1 MLFWDMKYP
10 NYCLFFLLIA
20 TACHNVAMTKENA
33 MTNTYRVAAAQIF
46 CLDGDKPGN
55 LVRIENA
62 MKQAKAEEVDII
74 CFPEMALM
82 GWVNPDAHQHSQPIP
97 GADSDTL
104 AALARKYQMYM
115 VVGLGEKEGDQLYDA
130 AILLAPD
137 GQILL
142 KHRKVNILTE
152 LMDPPYTPGTGVQVV
167 QTEFG
172 KMGVMICADSFM
184 EEVKKEMTALQPDLL
199 LIPYG
204 WAKEVEDW
212 PGHGQ
217 ELEKTVTSTAKAIGC
232 PVVGTDLVGEISQ
245 GPWQGLVYG
254 GQSLIVDEQ
263 GQVLKKGL
271 DRDKDLLIVD
281 FPISTK

>member
-1 MLFWDMKYP
+1 MKFSTLYV
-10 NYCLFFLLIA
+10 FLLLLVIA
-20 TACHNVAMTKENA
+20 CNDEEMTTDKSNP
-33 MTNTYRVAAAQIF
+33 TTVRVAAAQIF

-62 MKQAKAEEVDII
+62 MKEAKAAEVDII

-82 GWVNPDAHQHSQPIP
+82 GWVNPDAHQQSQPIP

-115 VVGLGEKEGDQLYDA
+115 AIGLGEKDGDQLYDS
-130 AILLAPD
+130 AILLDPN
-137 GQILL
+137 GEILL

-152 LMDPPYTPGTGVQVV
+152 LMDPPYTPGKGVQVV
-167 QTEFG
+167 ETEFG
-172 KMGVMICADSFM
+172 KIGVMICADSFV
-184 EEVKKEMTALQPDLL
+184 EEVKQEMTDLAPDLL

-212 PGHGQ
+212 PGHGL

-232 PVVGTDLVGEISQ
+232 PVLGTDLVGEISQ
-245 GPWQGLVYG
+245 GPWRGLVYG
-254 GQSLIVDEQ
+254 GQSLIVDAE
-263 GQVLKKGL
+263 GKVLKKGL
-271 DRDKDLLIVD
+271 DRDRDLLIVD
-281 FPISTK
+281 LPLAKD

>member
-1 MLFWDMKYP
+1 MKDFILFLH
-10 NYCLFFLLIA
+10 LFIFL
-20 TACHNVAMTKENA
+20 TACNSTSMNKEQDSA
-33 MTNTYRVAAAQIF
+33 DTIRVAAAQIF

-62 MKQAKAEEVDII
+62 LKAAQAAGVDVI

-82 GWVNPDAHQHSQPIP
+82 GWVNPDAHQRSQPIP
-97 GADSDTL
+97 GQDSDAL
-104 AALARKYQMYM
+104 AALARKYEMYM

-130 AILLAPD
+130 AILLDPT

-152 LMDPPYTPGTGVQVV
+152 LMDPPYTPGKGVQVAE
-167 QTEFG
+167 TPFG
-172 KMGVMICADSFM
+172 RIGLMICADSFV
-184 EEVKKEMTALQPDLL
+184 EEVKAEMTALQPDLV

-212 PGHGQ
+212 PEHGLQ
-217 ELEKTVTSTAKAIGC
+217 LEKTVTEAASVIGC
-232 PVVGTDLVGEISQ
+232 PIVGTDLVGQISQ
-245 GPWQGLVYG
+245 GPWRGLVYG
-254 GQSLIVDEQ
+254 GQSLVVDAQ
-263 GQVLKKGL
+263 GTVLQKGL

-281 FPISTK
+281 LPKSSH

>member
-1 MLFWDMKYP
+1 M
-10 NYCLFFLLIA
+10 
-20 TACHNVAMTKENA
+20 TEESAMTA
-33 MTNTYRVAAAQIF
+33 TYRVAAAQIF

-62 MKQAKAEEVDII
+62 MQQAKSAEVDII

-82 GWVNPDAHQHSQPIP
+82 GWVNPDAHQQSQPIP

-115 VVGLGEKEGDQLYDA
+115 VIGLGEKDGEKLYDS
-130 AILLAPD
+130 AILLDPN
-137 GQILL
+137 GEILL

-152 LMDPPYTPGTGVQVV
+152 LMDPPYTPGKGVQVV
-167 QTEFG
+167 ETEFG
-172 KMGVMICADSFM
+172 KFGLMICADSFV
-184 EEVKKEMTALQPDLL
+184 EEVKEEMTALQPDLL

-217 ELEKTVTSTAKAIGC
+217 ELEKTVTSTAKEIGC
-232 PVVGTDLVGEISQ
+232 LVVGTDLVGEISQ
-245 GPWQGLVYG
+245 GPWRGLVYG
-254 GQSLIVDEQ
+254 GQSLIVDEK
-263 GQVLKKGL
+263 GKVLKKGL
-271 DRDKDLLIVD
+271 DRDKDLLIMD
-281 FPISTK
+281 FPISAK

>member
-1 MLFWDMKYP
+1 
-10 NYCLFFLLIA
+10 
-20 TACHNVAMTKENA
+20 MTTDKLDP
-33 MTNTYRVAAAQIF
+33 TTVRVAAAQIF

-62 MKQAKAEEVDII
+62 MKEAQAAEVDII

-82 GWVNPDAHQHSQPIP
+82 GWVNPDAHASARPIP
-97 GADSDTL
+97 GKDSEAL
-104 AALARKYQMYM
+104 AALARKYKMYM
-115 VVGLGEKEGDQLYDA
+115 VVGLGEKAEEHLYDA
-130 AILLAPD
+130 AILLDPN
-137 GQILL
+137 GKILL

-152 LMDPPYTPGTGVQVV
+152 LMDPPYTPGKGVQVV
-167 QTEFG
+167 DTEFG
-172 KMGVMICADSFM
+172 KLGLMICADSFV
-184 EEVKKEMTALQPDLL
+184 EEVKQEMTDLAPDLL

-212 PGHGQ
+212 PAHGL

-254 GQSLIVDEQ
+254 GQSLIVDAE
-263 GQVLKKGL
+263 GKVLKKGL
-271 DRDKDLLIVD
+271 DRDRDLLIVD
-281 FPISTK
+281 LPLTRD